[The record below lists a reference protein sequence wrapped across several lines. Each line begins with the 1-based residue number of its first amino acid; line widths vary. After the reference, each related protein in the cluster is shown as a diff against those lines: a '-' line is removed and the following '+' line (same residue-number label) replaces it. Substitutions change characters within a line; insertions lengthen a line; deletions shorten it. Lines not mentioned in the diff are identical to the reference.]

1 MCKKKKIVDAVFE
14 NIKSQDI
21 DDENVR
27 KIYDFISSLTDEYDI
42 NKIDILSKIQD
53 EDMIKE
59 ITDIMYIDISGY
71 EESLLQDVLKNKKK
85 EKLFTRRDEII
96 ARLNEDISSDE
107 SEILKVELNQ
117 IIIELSRLK

>member
-1 MCKKKKIVDAVFE
+1 
-14 NIKSQDI
+14 
-21 DDENVR
+21 
-27 KIYDFISSLTDEYDI
+27 
-42 NKIDILSKIQD
+42 
-53 EDMIKE
+53 MIKE